1 MTTALDIINV
11 TESLGLEAR
20 ARRISRL
27 ITRPELAAMVG
38 VSQEE
43 VNRLECGQPLPP
55 EKTRKLLLA
64 LGLLS

>member
-1 MTTALDIINV
+1 LTTALNTVNV

-20 ARRISRL
+20 VRRVSRL
-27 ITRPELAAMVG
+27 MTRPELAAMVG

-43 VNRLECGQPLPP
+43 VNLLECGQPLPP
-55 EKTRKLLLA
+55 GKTRKLLLA